1 MRFWLRCAAITR
13 SGGFEKPQLNN
24 KKERHYCKIGG
35 TTVTRPIPF
44 GLGRVFCI
52 CRRRKGCFVM
62 ENNIILTGDRPTGK
76 LHIGHYIGSLKKRV
90 EMQNTGKY
98 TPYIMIADQQALTD
112 NARDPEKIKNS
123 LIQVALDYLAVGLD
137 PKKSTIFVQS
147 QIPALAEL
155 NLYYLNLVTV
165 SRLER
170 NPTVKAEIQ
179 QKNFERSIPA
189 GFFTYPVSQ
198 TADIT
203 AFKAK
208 YVPVGDDQ
216 EPMLEQA
223 REIVRSFNSIYGEVL
238 VEPEGVFPKKGSGR
252 LPGLDGNAKMSK
264 SLGNCI
270 YLSDDADTL
279 KKKVMSMYTDPNH
292 IHVEDPGQVEGNM
305 VFTYLDIFD
314 SDKEHVADLKERYQ
328 AGGLGDV
335 KIKRYLNEVL
345 EAELGPIRERRA
357 EFEKDIHAVYQM
369 LKDGSDKANEVANQ
383 TLEEVRA
390 AIGVNYF
397 DILK

>member
-1 MRFWLRCAAITR
+1 MA
-13 SGGFEKPQLNN
+13 
-24 KKERHYCKIGG
+24 KE
-35 TTVTRPIPF
+35 
-44 GLGRVFCI
+44 
-52 CRRRKGCFVM
+52 
-62 ENNIILTGDRPTGK
+62 IILTGDRPTGK
-76 LHIGHYIGSLKKRV
+76 LHVGHYIGSLKKRV
-90 EMQNTGKY
+90 SMQNSGKY
-98 TPYIMIADQQALTD
+98 DSYIMIADQQALTD

-179 QKNFERSIPA
+179 QKHFERSIPA

-198 TADIT
+198 AADIT
-203 AFKAK
+203 AFKANL
-208 YVPVGDDQ
+208 VPVGDDQ
-216 EPMLEQA
+216 EPMLEQT
-223 REIVRSFNSIYGEVL
+223 REIVRTFNSIYGEVL
-238 VEPEGVFPKKGSGR
+238 VEPQGVFAPKGSGR

-264 SLGNCI
+264 SLNNAI

-279 KKKVMSMYTDPNH
+279 RKKVMSMYTDPNH
-292 IHVEDPGQVEGNM
+292 IHVEDPGKVEGNM

-314 SDKEHVADLKERYQ
+314 KDKDKVAELKEQYR

-345 EAELGPIRERRA
+345 EAELGPIRARRE
-357 EFEKDIHAVYQM
+357 EFAKDIPAVYAM
-369 LKDGSDKANEVANQ
+369 LKEGSKKANEVANK
-383 TLEEVRA
+383 TLEEVRR

-397 DILK
+397 DNI